1 MKWHQDD
8 FMPFR
13 FVAGGG
19 KGGEMRKRMLWLA
32 MLAWGLVLFGPAD
45 GRSAGPPPVGGKL
58 PDLTIGVPKDAAEKT
73 YLGLSGSGAFKI
85 PQIRAKTVVVEI
97 FSMYC
102 PYCQKEAPNVNR
114 VYEKIEA
121 DPALRGK
128 IKLIGIGV
136 GNSAFEVGVF
146 RKKYNI
152 PFPLFPDGD
161 FVLHKLLGEAR
172 TPYFIGVKIGPD
184 GSHQV
189 VHSRLGAFESVEKF
203 LDEIVKA
210 SDLK

>member
-1 MKWHQDD
+1 M
-8 FMPFR
+8 
-13 FVAGGG
+13 
-19 KGGEMRKRMLWLA
+19 MRRMRWLA
-32 MLAWGLVLFGPAD
+32 LLAWGMILCGPAAD
-45 GRSAGPPPVGGKL
+45 LAAGTPSAGGQL
-58 PDLTIGVPKDAAEKT
+58 PDFTLGVPKDAAEKS

-114 VYEKIEA
+114 LYEKIEA
-121 DPALRGK
+121 DPALKGK

-146 RKKYNI
+146 RKRYNI

-161 FVLHKLLGEAR
+161 FVLHKLLGEVR

-189 VHSRLGAFESVEKF
+189 IHSRLGAFESVEKF
-203 LDEIVKA
+203 LDEIVRGA
-210 SDLK
+210 DLK